1 MSGCACSLSVLA
13 LRDTVTAMLC
23 PRCKAP
29 LLATLEQTPSGR
41 IEIDRCASCHGVWFD
56 GGELAA
62 LAQLGNSEAFAL
74 HSPVLVGDAVGVP
87 CPRHP
92 DVRMLERQLIQ
103 GRTQAV
109 AIAKSSGAPLTI
121 DQCPTCHGLWFD
133 GGELDQLAHSLRDSR
148 LAPFLADPA
157 LMESPKS
164 AWRWLFMLFTGLPVE
179 QWQPRLRRPLA
190 VMTLLGLCLL
200 VFLWQLSAGVD
211 MLVPRY
217 ALVPS
222 AIIGGGWQ
230 RLLLHMFMHA
240 NFLHIFGNMYFL
252 WVFGDNVE
260 DRIGPT
266 RFLYLYFAAGLGAAL
281 CHALLTDR
289 PNIPVLGAS
298 GAVAGVMAAYVV
310 LFPQAR
316 LVSLILFFSVRWKTS
331 TYLLIWLIY
340 QVIGATFGVPGI
352 AWWAHIGGFAV
363 GYLIAR
369 PFRMGVASAST
380 AAPAEPWPP
389 QLSSPSAST
398 SPSGSPSTASRRL
411 EWY

>member
-1 MSGCACSLSVLA
+1 
-13 LRDTVTAMLC
+13 MLC
-23 PRCKAP
+23 PRCKEP
-29 LLATLEQTPSGR
+29 LIATLEQTPSGR

-74 HSPVLVGDAVGVP
+74 HSSILVGDAVTMP

-92 DVRMLERQLIQ
+92 ETKMIERQLAPS
-103 GRTQAV
+103 RTQAV
-109 AIAKSSGAPLTI
+109 PMPGGTASLLSI

-157 LMESPKS
+157 VMNGPSS
-164 AWRWLFMLFTGLPVE
+164 AWRWLFMLMTGLPVE

-190 VMTLLGLCLL
+190 VMTLLALCVL
-200 VFLWQLSAGVD
+200 VFLWQLSDGRD
-211 MLVPRY
+211 MLVSQY
-217 ALVPS
+217 ALVP
-222 AIIGGGWQ
+222 AHFVRGGWQ
-230 RLLLHMFMHA
+230 PLLLHMFMHGSL
-240 NFLHIFGNMYFL
+240 LHILGNMYFL

-260 DRIGPT
+260 DRLGPL
-266 RFLYLYFAAGLGAAL
+266 RFLFLYFGAGLGAVL

-289 PNIPVLGAS
+289 PGIPVLGAS

-316 LVSLILFFSVRWKTS
+316 LVSLIFFFTVHWKTR
-331 TYLLIWLIY
+331 TYLLVWLIY
-340 QVIGATFGVPGI
+340 QLIGAGLGIPGI
-352 AWWAHIGGFAV
+352 AWWAHVGGFAV

-369 PFRMGVASAST
+369 PFRLGVA
-380 AAPAEPWPP
+380 AENLSPPTSSWPP
-389 QLSSPSAST
+389 TSDDSSSPAPT
-398 SPSGSPSTASRRL
+398 SRRL
-411 EWY
+411 EWH

>member
-1 MSGCACSLSVLA
+1 MWRPARAAGGHDPVAGEA
-13 LRDTVTAMLC
+13 LRDTVAAMLC

-29 LLATLEQTPSGR
+29 LIATREQTPSGR
-41 IEIDRCASCHGVWFD
+41 VEIDRCPSCHGVWFD

-74 HSPVLVGDAVGVP
+74 HSPLLVGDETSMP

-92 DVRMLERQLIQ
+92 ETPMLERQLMPS
-103 GRTQAV
+103 RTHAV
-109 AIAKSSGAPLTI
+109 PLPGGAGSRLAI

-133 GGELDQLAHSLRDSR
+133 GGELDQLARSLRDSR

-157 LMESPKS
+157 MMEGPAS
-164 AWRWLFMLFTGLPVE
+164 AWRWLFMLMTGLPVE

-200 VFLWQLSAGVD
+200 VFLWQLSAGPG
-211 MLVPRY
+211 MLVAQY
-217 ALVPS
+217 ALVPTHLIS
-222 AIIGGGWQ
+222 GGWQ
-230 RLLLHMFMHA
+230 PLLLHMFMHGSL
-240 NFLHIFGNMYFL
+240 LHILGNMYFL

-260 DRIGPT
+260 DRLGPV
-266 RFLYLYFAAGLGAAL
+266 RFLFLYFAAGLGAVL

-289 PNIPVLGAS
+289 PGIPVLGAS

-316 LVSLILFFSVRWKTS
+316 LVSLILIFTVRWKTS
-331 TYLLIWLIY
+331 TYLLMWLIY
-340 QVIGATFGVPGI
+340 QLIGAGLGIPGI

-369 PFRMGVASAST
+369 PFRLGI
-380 AAPAEPWPP
+380 AAPKSAPPADTWPP
-389 QLSSPSAST
+389 QLGGPSE
-398 SPSGSPSTASRRL
+398 PNPASRRL